1 MTDKIRIKD
10 VYSQVQVLEE
20 KIDRN
25 RERIEKAVEN
35 RRNEIEQLKKEV
47 LEKIADDR
55 TRLNNLEER
64 LQKIMNNEIRH
75 LKIVRLTRKE
85 KVAIFIGILGFIS
98 SIIQSILQYLHG

>member
-47 LEKIADDR
+47 LEKISDDR